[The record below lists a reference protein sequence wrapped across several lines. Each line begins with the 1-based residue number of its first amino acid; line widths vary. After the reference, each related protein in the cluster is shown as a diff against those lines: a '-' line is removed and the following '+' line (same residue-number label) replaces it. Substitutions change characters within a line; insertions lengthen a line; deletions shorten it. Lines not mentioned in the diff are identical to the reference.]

1 MGINEL
7 DKVMK
12 PYFDGK
18 FSTLD
23 MYNRGCDCDYQYGFW
38 DKKNKQIIL
47 GEYNDTGTWFIHLPY
62 FSGAQSLFDLT
73 FDSFA
78 NAVHRYV
85 REHYPELKV
94 YEII

>member
-7 DKVMK
+7 DRVMK

-23 MYNRGCDCDYQYGFW
+23 IYYRENKYGFW

-47 GEYNDTGTWFIHLPY
+47 GEYNVAGTWFYHLPH
-62 FSGAQSLFDLT
+62 FTGGQSLFDLT
-73 FDSFA
+73 FDSFT
-78 NAVHRYV
+78 NAIHRYV
-85 REHYPELKV
+85 REYYPELKV